1 MALPPF
7 FENEEI
13 VLLKE
18 NLEVVGIDES
28 VPLNDKDHLLIGK
41 YIQIFN
47 FIELNVRR
55 SLFSVAA
62 ANGIA
67 VKKEINPANLSDE
80 FLRVLKCICNGEE
93 FVDAD
98 RCLRDIELG
107 RRYRNL
113 MAHWAAR
120 KIADKD
126 AYLFLSFDGR
136 DIRKVLNKER
146 DDESLVYAV
155 IFEADV
161 RGLMKRM
168 ANYEVWIAKN
178 SAIWIG

>member
-18 NLEVVGIDES
+18 HLEVVGIDES

-41 YIQIFN
+41 CIQIFN

-67 VKKEINPANLSDE
+67 VKKKLIL
-80 FLRVLKCICNGEE
+80 LI
-93 FVDAD
+93 
-98 RCLRDIELG
+98 
-107 RRYRNL
+107 
-113 MAHWAAR
+113 
-120 KIADKD
+120 
-126 AYLFLSFDGR
+126 
-136 DIRKVLNKER
+136 
-146 DDESLVYAV
+146 
-155 IFEADV
+155 
-161 RGLMKRM
+161 
-168 ANYEVWIAKN
+168 
-178 SAIWIG
+178 